1 MTTNSPASPEG
12 SILTPNGWVTG
23 KVEFAGQAIS
33 AIDGRTLPA
42 GAKPK
47 GPFVLPGFID
57 LHVHGG
63 GGGDWQGGE
72 EGVRTFVRYHTSC
85 GTTAIAPTTAIGRVP
100 VIEKSLS
107 AITSIAE
114 ARRP

>member
-1 MTTNSPASPEG
+1 MTGNSPASAEG

-23 KVEFAGQAIS
+23 KVEFAGHAIS
-33 AIDGRTLPA
+33 VIDGRTLAP

-47 GPFVLPGFID
+47 GPFVLPGFIA

-72 EGVRTFVRYHTSC
+72 EETRPFRGSQTSY
-85 GTTAIAPTTAIGRVP
+85 GSTLIAPPSALTPLP
-100 VIEKSLS
+100 VTEKPS
-107 AITSIAE
+107 
-114 ARRP
+114 

>member
-1 MTTNSPASPEG
+1 MTANSPASPEG

-23 KVEFAGQAIS
+23 KVEFAGHGIS
-33 AIDGRTLPA
+33 VIDGRTLAA

-63 GGGDWQGGE
+63 GGSDWQGGE
-72 EGVRTFVRYHTSC
+72 EGIRAFALGQPPAGILTGEAS
-85 GTTAIAPTTAIGRVP
+85 GDGIG
-100 VIEKSLS
+100 
-107 AITSIAE
+107 
-114 ARRP
+114 

>member
-1 MTTNSPASPEG
+1 MIANSLASPEG
-12 SILTPNGWVTG
+12 SILTSNGWVTG
-23 KVEFAGQAIS
+23 KVEFAGHAIS
-33 AIDGRTLPA
+33 VIDGRTLAP

-72 EGVRTFVRYHTSC
+72 EGVRTFVRYHTSLWEAS
-85 GTTAIAPTTAIGRVP
+85 GLMERVSRP
-100 VIEKSLS
+100 LFNRPRPRTRPRTRSL
-107 AITSIAE
+107 I
-114 ARRP
+114 